1 MRRLILLLVAALPIA
16 AGAATPKPSI
26 YEREERAL
34 ATELARRTPG
44 KPALCVNQMRL
55 NGPES
60 VGDHTIVYR
69 QSAKRIWVSQ
79 LREKCP
85 SLRGDRII
93 VVEAFGTQICRND
106 RFQVLPRGSTIAFG
120 SCFFGPFTPY
130 DKVAA
135 R

>member
-1 MRRLILLLVAALPIA
+1 MLLAAALPIA
-16 AGAATPKPSI
+16 AGAATSAPSI
-26 YEREERAL
+26 YEREERAF
-34 ATELARRTPG
+34 AAELSRRIPG
-44 KPALCVNQMRL
+44 KTALCLNQTRL

-106 RFQVLPRGSTIAFG
+106 RFQVVPRGSTVAFG